1 MRVNFIPLVRTRR
14 PRSAVTGLTMYG
26 LMISSMCFALA
37 SLTGALVRSAE
48 GPVSGLMQL
57 GDAAAAD
64 VVNASAPI
72 VRTAV
77 LEGDAWLQNLRS
89 EYQGRDRS
97 RSKGLPGGSGL
108 FGAGGADMVSP
119 RSGDSLNDNRSSRA
133 DSQGAHR
140 TVCVRLCDGYFWPIS
155 FATSGEN
162 FERDQ
167 AVCENSCSSPAKL
180 YVYENPGQESEQMVS
195 LKGQPYTKL
204 STAFQFRTKL
214 DQSCKC
220 NAHPWEQ
227 EAVDRHRKYAEEAE
241 KKKLIRKAEID
252 LGVEKDVKPAK
263 GKKAVKA
270 VEAVSE
276 VNVTAAV
283 SVTSPV
289 ADVAVLNPLTPA
301 EAKPPANRGRL
312 VPGPAFV
319 SAGVRQLPS
328 ETTAGEMIVANSN
341 AGVVGEVQGQTES
354 SKPRAM
360 QKVNSPASQRVVAA
374 KPAASPTSNK
384 VRVPEGQMMRLGTG
398 HFVPRGSLQPA
409 ARDWR
414 VAIFTPR
421 DRS

>member
-1 MRVNFIPLVRTRR
+1 MRVNFIPIVRTRR
-14 PRSAVTGLTMYG
+14 PRSAVTGLIMYG

-37 SLTGALVRSAE
+37 SLTGALVRTAE

-64 VVNASAPI
+64 VINASAPI

-77 LEGDAWLQNLRS
+77 LEGDAWLQNLKS

-97 RSKGLPGGSGL
+97 RSKGLSGSSGL

-119 RSGDSLNDNRSSRA
+119 WSGDSLNDNRSRRA
-133 DSQGAHR
+133 DNQGAHR

-180 YVYENPGQESEQMVS
+180 YVYENPAQEPEQMVS

-252 LGVEKDVKPAK
+252 LGVEQDGKPVK

-270 VEAVSE
+270 VSE
-276 VNVTAAV
+276 VNLTAAV

-301 EAKPPANRGRL
+301 EAKLPANRGRI
-312 VPGPAFV
+312 VAGPAFV

-341 AGVVGEVQGQTES
+341 AGVVGEVQRQTES
-354 SKPRAM
+354 SQPRAM
-360 QKVNSPASQRVVAA
+360 QKFNSPASRRAVAA
-374 KPAASPTSNK
+374 RPGAPPTFNK
-384 VRVPEGQMMRLGTG
+384 VRVPDGQMMRLGTG
-398 HFVPRGSLQPA
+398 HFGPRGTLPLV

>member
-1 MRVNFIPLVRTRR
+1 
-14 PRSAVTGLTMYG
+14 
-26 LMISSMCFALA
+26 
-37 SLTGALVRSAE
+37 
-48 GPVSGLMQL
+48 
-57 GDAAAAD
+57 
-64 VVNASAPI
+64 
-72 VRTAV
+72 
-77 LEGDAWLQNLRS
+77 
-89 EYQGRDRS
+89 
-97 RSKGLPGGSGL
+97 
-108 FGAGGADMVSP
+108 MVSP

-270 VEAVSE
+270 VSE